1 MRGQYSLEMMNGLL
15 VGLIHIT
22 EATDKE
28 QIEKIEW
35 KESLSLHRLQNCG
48 QLKYVESCPA
58 AHLALSEV
66 TESLIGFA
74 WMCNPKPI
82 IPFD

>member
-1 MRGQYSLEMMNGLL
+1 MRGQYSLEIMNRVS

-22 EATDKE
+22 ETTDKV

-35 KESLSLHRLQNCG
+35 KESLSLHRLHNCR

-66 TESLIGFA
+66 IESLNRF
-74 WMCNPKPI
+74 CL
-82 IPFD
+82 DV